1 VRRRNKISHPLPLQP
16 PRRILRQRPRVPI
29 YIALHPT
36 RSLFQDD
43 LRFCVHLKNKG
54 VRDRFRRVQPI
65 EELVDL
71 NGKLEELDRVRVDG
85 WDFDAERLESGRV
98 EERFLG
104 AVERNSGVE
113 LF

>member
-1 VRRRNKISHPLPLQP
+1 
-16 PRRILRQRPRVPI
+16 
-29 YIALHPT
+29 
-36 RSLFQDD
+36 
-43 LRFCVHLKNKG
+43 
-54 VRDRFRRVQPI
+54 VQPI